1 MKPTLRLLLLGCLL
15 PNFTA
20 HAQPYCTPSYVVG
33 STDGDYID
41 GFAVGDISNI
51 SSGPSGATAYTDHSY
66 TGPGFST
73 RLAPGGTYPVTI
85 TAGPY
90 DPVGLASEHYAIWI
104 DLDRSGTFDI
114 GEQLVLTATVDPG
127 EVIVV
132 PLEIP
137 TTAVAGYT
145 LLRVICALDEIPLD
159 PCGSYSFGE
168 TEDYTVV
175 IDDGSP
181 CIPVYS
187 YGSVGGDYI
196 DGFVLGTITNFG
208 SGGGTA
214 SAPYSNYRNSGP
226 GFITSVA
233 PGGTYSATITSGPGP
248 VGDSYAI
255 WVDLDHDLAYE
266 PNELLVQGVADDND
280 GVTQL
285 DLPIPADA
293 LLGYTSL
300 RVVCTHDESISDP
313 CGTYELGETEDYTVV
328 IDDGAPCIP
337 VYLYGTTQ
345 EDYIEDVI
353 VGTINNSA
361 SGPGSTP
368 YSDLTHAG
376 PNSITSLTPD
386 VNTLVIITTGTH
398 YSTEDQPNYY
408 SVWVD
413 LDQNGSFAFTERL
426 ALTSSYYPGE
436 VLLSNLVIPTGTPNG
451 YTRMRV
457 MCTFD
462 TIPIDACDTYLFGET
477 EDYTVVIDDGQT
489 CIPLYAAQAS
499 QGNYVTDVQLEGMH
513 WTSPNAPASG
523 YTDATEFAAHLQ
535 AGVPS
540 LLHITGGPL
549 TTPGTYVWIDWNG
562 DGFDAGDLLTFLLQG
577 VEFEE
582 YTIEVTPP
590 ADMFGYARM
599 RVSSVSEEVGPCDPA
614 AAGSAVDFGLAVDHS
629 GWPCLPLLG
638 YGTQLG
644 DGFANLSVQGV
655 AQATQTAFPYYAS
668 SASTPYHWERGS
680 SYGVS
685 FEAGAYVPETYRVC
699 MDMNDD
705 GDFSDM
711 NEVLATSSSAS
722 AGQLMAIGFTIPAN
736 CPPGQH
742 FMRLRANDDANY
754 PLVDPCD
761 DKLYGQIFDW
771 VVAVEDPNGPC
782 IPFVNAWTTGG
793 DFIDGVQL
801 GTIENMSTGGAFTAA
816 YRDYTAQYA
825 DLMVGQA
832 APLFITSG
840 ANGGNSY
847 SAWIDYNNDNDFDDT
862 DELLGWIGIADP
874 YATELLIFNVPPG
887 TSLGPK
893 RMRVRCTPTGISD
906 ACVSTPIG
914 ETEDYTVNINVN
926 TGVLAATMADLHLLP
941 TTDGVQL
948 LTPASLIGHSYLLL
962 DATGRTL
969 STGRITADRTYLP
982 MTDFAR
988 GAYTVQVT
996 NGDARQVK
1004 RFVW

>member
-1 MKPTLRLLLLGCLL
+1 MKPSLRLLLIGCVSL
-15 PNFTA
+15 PMA
-20 HAQPYCTPSYVVG
+20 ALAQTYCQPEYVDAG
-33 STDGDYID
+33 IFGHYID
-41 GFAVGDISNI
+41 GFEMGTIDKVGT
-51 SSGPSGATAYTDHSY
+51 GATAAPGFTSY
-66 TGPGFST
+66 TNGGPG
-73 RLAPGGTYPVTI
+73 TI
-85 TAGPY
+85 TA
-90 DPVGLASEHYAIWI
+90 
-104 DLDRSGTFDI
+104 
-114 GEQLVLTATVDPG
+114 
-127 EVIVV
+127 
-132 PLEIP
+132 
-137 TTAVAGYT
+137 
-145 LLRVICALDEIPLD
+145 
-159 PCGSYSFGE
+159 
-168 TEDYTVV
+168 
-175 IDDGSP
+175 
-181 CIPVYS
+181 
-187 YGSVGGDYI
+187 
-196 DGFVLGTITNFG
+196 
-208 SGGGTA
+208 
-214 SAPYSNYRNSGP
+214 
-226 GFITSVA
+226 VA
-233 PGGTYSATITSGPGP
+233 PGGTYQATITSGPAA
-248 VGDSYAI
+248 DIQTYSI
-255 WVDLDHDLAYE
+255 WVDLDHDLIYE
-266 PNELLVQGVADDND
+266 SNELLVQAATSGAGVQ
-280 GVTQL
+280 VTTVNMT
-285 DLPIPADA
+285 IPAEA
-293 LLGYTSL
+293 AVGYTSMRIASGGL
-300 RVVCTHDESISDP
+300 TAPTEP
-313 CGTYELGETEDYTVV
+313 CGYYLFGETEDYIVV
-328 IDDGAPCIP
+328 IDNGAPCIP

-345 EDYIEDVI
+345 EDFISDVI

-361 SGPGSTP
+361 SGTGSTP

-376 PNSITSLTPD
+376 PNYITSLTPD
-386 VNTLVIITTGTH
+386 VNTPMIITAGTH
-398 YSTEDQPNYY
+398 YSTIDYPNYY

-413 LDQNGSFAFTERL
+413 LDRNGAFSLTERT
-426 ALTSSYYPGE
+426 ALVSAFLPNQVVSF
-436 VLLSNLVIPTGTPNG
+436 NLVIPAGTPNG

-457 MCTFD
+457 MCTYD
-462 TIPIDACDTYLFGET
+462 TIPSDACGTYGYGET

-499 QGNYVTDVQLEGMH
+499 QGNYVTDVQLEDMH

-540 LLHITGGPL
+540 SLHITGGPL

-562 DGFDAGDLLTFLLQG
+562 DGFDAGDLLTFLFQG

-614 AAGSAVDFGLAVDHS
+614 AAGSAVDFGLAVGHS

-644 DGFANLSVQGV
+644 DGFANPSVQGV
-655 AQATQTAFPYYAS
+655 AQATQTAFPYYAW

-680 SYGVS
+680 SYGIS

-705 GDFSDM
+705 GDFADM

-754 PLVDPCD
+754 PLVDPCED
-761 DKLYGQIFDW
+761 QLYGQIFDW

-801 GTIENMSTGGAFTAA
+801 GTIENMSTGGTFAAA
-816 YRDYTAQYA
+816 YRDYTAQTA

-847 SAWIDYNNDNDFDDT
+847 SAWIDYNNDNDFDDAQ
-862 DELLGWIGIADP
+862 ESLGWIVIADP

-887 TSLGPK
+887 TPLGPK
-893 RMRVRCTPTGISD
+893 RMRVRCAPTGISD
-906 ACVSTPIG
+906 ACVSAPTG

-926 TGVLAATMADLHLLP
+926 TGVMAATTADLRLLP

-948 LTPASLIGHSYLLL
+948 LSDASLIGNSYLLL

-969 STGRITADRTYLP
+969 ATGRITADRTDLP

-988 GAYTVQVT
+988 GAYTVQVH

>member
-175 IDDGSP
+175 IDNGAP

-187 YGSVGGDYI
+187 YGPVGGDYI
-196 DGFVLGTITNFG
+196 DGFQFNTINNMG
-208 SGGGTA
+208 SGALGGA
-214 SAPYSNYRNSGP
+214 AYSDYRYSGP
-226 GFITSVA
+226 DHITSVA
-233 PGGTYSATITSGPGP
+233 PGGTYAATITSGIDGNFD
-248 VGDSYAI
+248 VYAI
-255 WVDLDHDLAYE
+255 WVDLDHDLTFE
-266 PNELLVQGVADDND
+266 PTELLAQAATSGTGVQ
-280 GVTQL
+280 VTSVNVT
-285 DLPIPADA
+285 IPADA
-293 LLGYTSL
+293 AVGYT
-300 RVVCTHDESISDP
+300 T
-313 CGTYELGETEDYTVV
+313 
-328 IDDGAPCIP
+328 
-337 VYLYGTTQ
+337 
-345 EDYIEDVI
+345 
-353 VGTINNSA
+353 
-361 SGPGSTP
+361 
-368 YSDLTHAG
+368 
-376 PNSITSLTPD
+376 
-386 VNTLVIITTGTH
+386 
-398 YSTEDQPNYY
+398 
-408 SVWVD
+408 
-413 LDQNGSFAFTERL
+413 
-426 ALTSSYYPGE
+426 
-436 VLLSNLVIPTGTPNG
+436 
-451 YTRMRV
+451 MRV
-457 MCTFD
+457 MCEGYS
-462 TIPIDACDTYLFGET
+462 IAAGPCGSYLFGET

-523 YTDATEFAAHLQ
+523 YTDATEYGAHLQ
-535 AGVPS
+535 SGATS
-540 LLHITGGPL
+540 TLTMFGGPAASGYL
-549 TTPGTYVWIDWNG
+549 SAWVDWGNNVFQPIGSLPVGTGFAQVSFDITP
-562 DGFDAGDLLTFLLQG
+562 DLDF
-577 VEFEE
+577 
-582 YTIEVTPP
+582 
-590 ADMFGYARM
+590 AGYARL
-599 RVSSVSEEVGPCDPA
+599 RVAHTDASVGGCDPSDF
-614 AAGSAVDFGLAVDHS
+614 GSAVDFTLSVGRT

-644 DGFANLSVQGV
+644 DGFTDLTIEGYAHA
-655 AQATQTAFPYYAS
+655 AQTEFPYYNWS
-668 SASTPYHWERGS
+668 STTPYHYQGGGS
-680 SYGVS
+680 ITIS
-685 FEAGAYVPETYRVC
+685 FTAGQYAPETYRLS

-705 GDFSDM
+705 GDFFDT
-711 NEVLATSSSAS
+711 NEEPLIYTSTV
-722 AGQLMAIGFTIPAN
+722 AGEPITMVYPLPPN
-736 CPPGQH
+736 CLPGQH
-742 FMRLRANDDANY
+742 FMRLRANDEDNY

-761 DKLYGQIFDW
+761 DQLYGQLFDW
-771 VVAVEDPNGPC
+771 VVVVEEPAGPC
-782 IPFVNAWTTGG
+782 IPFMVHWTTDG
-793 DFIDGVQL
+793 DYIDGVQL
-801 GTIENMSTGGAFTAA
+801 GTIQNTGTGSAFGAA
-816 YRDYTAQYA
+816 YQDYTAQSTA
-825 DLMVGQA
+825 ITVGQPA
-832 APLFITSG
+832 TLTIT
-840 ANGGNSY
+840 GGEYAGDTY
-847 SAWIDYNNDNDFDDT
+847 SAWIDYNADNDFDDAN
-862 DELLGWIGIADP
+862 ELLGWIGIFDP
-874 YATELLIFNVPPG
+874 FGTNDLPFTVPPG
-887 TSLGPK
+887 TTLGNK
-893 RMRVRCTPTGISD
+893 RMRVRCAITPLSD
-906 ACVSTPIG
+906 ACLDDLYG
-914 ETEDYTVNINVN
+914 ETEDYTVTIEVN
-926 TGVLAATMADLHLLP
+926 TGIDALSTADFSLRP
-941 TTDGVQL
+941 TDDGVQL
-948 LTPASLIGHSYLLL
+948 LTDASLIGRMFTLL

-969 STGRITADRTYLP
+969 STGRITSDRTYLP